1 MDNSN
6 SDPLAKISLYKKFLT
21 ENNFPDHLPDY
32 DNEAYWD
39 ARYEIEQ
46 QEVYEWYVDWKVLK
60 NLFKEFVSP
69 EMHILELGTGKSEI
83 IDHMYK

>member
-46 QEVYEWYVDWKVLK
+46 QEVY
-60 NLFKEFVSP
+60 
-69 EMHILELGTGKSEI
+69 
-83 IDHMYK
+83 